1 MGTGGPAISV
11 GVQLPPMPPL
21 GLLRLWVLLARVG
34 GLDSVFFE
42 DHLQEFYPRALWDRR
57 FSWLSAHARSPHELY
72 EFQVLLGSLAPL
84 LGPTRVGVGVTEPI
98 RRHPV
103 VIAQAM
109 LTLAHMTRRAPILGV
124 GAGERLN
131 TEPYGLDFT
140 HPTGRLEETLEI
152 IRLCL
157 TSTGPI
163 DYAGRHFRLDGAILD
178 LSAPPGRRPEI
189 WVAAHGP
196 RGLRLT
202 GRYGDGWLPHVV
214 STPEE
219 YGAKLEVIHAAARD
233 AGRDPDA
240 IMASLMQYVV
250 AAPTDR
256 QARALLG
263 SRLVRFLALVT
274 PAEAWE
280 RRGERHPFGEGFGGY
295 RDIVPERLDFSALED
310 ALAAVPFSMRDEAVI
325 WGTPERVAEQ
335 LRAFGAAGLQHVAI
349 GLMTGLI
356 SRRGAA
362 YAVYANRRIAGL
374 LAGPGLGTPRRR
386 APSTTSER

>member
-1 MGTGGPAISV
+1 
-11 GVQLPPMPPL
+11 MPPL
-21 GLLRLWVLLARVG
+21 GLVRLWALLVRAG
-34 GLDSVFFE
+34 GFDSVLFE

-57 FSWLSAHARSPHELY
+57 FSWLSTHAPSPHELFD
-72 EFQVLLGSLAPL
+72 FQVLLGSLAPR
-84 LGPTRVGVGVTEPI
+84 LGRTRVGVGVTEAI

-109 LTLAHMTRRAPILGV
+109 LTLAHMTRRPPILGV

-131 TEPYGLDFT
+131 TEPYGLDFS
-140 HPTGRLEETLEI
+140 HPTGRLEEALEI

-163 DYAGRHFRLDGAILD
+163 DYAGRHFRLEGAVLD
-178 LSAPPGRRPEI
+178 LSAPPGRTPEI

-214 STPEE
+214 SSPEE
-219 YGAKLEVIHAAARD
+219 YGAKLEVIRAAARD
-233 AGRDPDA
+233 AARNPDA
-240 IMASLMQYVV
+240 ITASLMQYVV
-250 AAPTDR
+250 AAPTER
-256 QARALLG
+256 RARALLG
-263 SRLVRFLALVT
+263 SRLVRFLALVH
-274 PAEAWE
+274 PAEAW
-280 RRGERHPFGEGFGGY
+280 RRQGEHHPWGKGFRGY
-295 RDIVPERLDFSALED
+295 IDILPESLDPSTLDE
-310 ALAAVPFSMRDEAVI
+310 ALAAVPFSVLDDVVI

-349 GLMTGLI
+349 GLMTAMI

-374 LAGPGLGTPRRR
+374 LAGRGLGSPRHR
-386 APSTTSER
+386 APSTTG